1 MIFGK
6 NRDKGIRRKS
16 DGDIEVVQLGNGI
29 TESDLIVHDAH
40 HPLPS
45 YALPTLHME
54 GRQISP
60 RPSASSAPGAT
71 SPATKMS

>member
-16 DGDIEVVQLGNGI
+16 DGDFEVVQLANGI
-29 TESDLIVHDAH
+29 TASDLIVHDAH

-45 YALPTLHME
+45 
-54 GRQISP
+54 
-60 RPSASSAPGAT
+60 
-71 SPATKMS
+71 